1 MLKLLSLL
9 ITLTLA
15 YPLGLYV
22 DDNENYL
29 GLQSTYQTDF
39 SSNSLGGGV
48 SYLIKG
54 RLELGGSF
62 SIANL
67 TTSATPTLAGASATY
82 HIKNLLPINI
92 AIGGGY
98 EIWDFDTP
106 GTANNI
112 VFGGG
117 AYATILDY
125 SNYSFIPSVSFSMIN
140 FKYNDDQNP
149 NNNQDE
155 SWNAISVNLGIK
167 MKQLSINGG

>member
-62 SIANL
+62 SIASRIVWGNL
-67 TTSATPTLAGASATY
+67 
-82 HIKNLLPINI
+82 
-92 AIGGGY
+92 
-98 EIWDFDTP
+98 
-106 GTANNI
+106 
-112 VFGGG
+112 
-117 AYATILDY
+117 
-125 SNYSFIPSVSFSMIN
+125 
-140 FKYNDDQNP
+140 
-149 NNNQDE
+149 
-155 SWNAISVNLGIK
+155 
-167 MKQLSINGG
+167 